1 MVTLLVGSSGLLGS
15 ALREALSDR
24 PLRQLI
30 RRDPDPNDA
39 AETIRWD
46 PRAPLPDSVFDG
58 VTAVINLGG
67 AGVGDRRWSPARL
80 EEVRGS
86 RTIPT
91 RTLATAM
98 AKVAHPIRYLQ
109 ASAVG
114 YYGDTGNTPT
124 DESAA
129 AGDTVLARICREW
142 EAAAEPAIAAGHPTT
157 FLRTGIVL
165 SPDGG
170 ALGPLL
176 RLIRLGLGGPLG
188 SGRQWW
194 PWIHVDDWVRAVVF
208 LLSND
213 LSGPVNLTA
222 PRPAPN
228 RQVTKQIAAAF
239 RRPAFVPAPAFALK
253 IALGGFAEEILRSQ
267 RVVPRALL
275 EAGFTYAYPEIPE
288 AAQALTR

>member
-24 PLRQLI
+24 PVRQLV
-30 RRDPDPNDA
+30 RRDPDPTDA
-39 AETIRWD
+39 AETVRWD

-58 VTAVINLGG
+58 VRAVINLGG

-80 EEVRGS
+80 EEVRTS

-91 RTLATAM
+91 HTLATAM
-98 AKVAHPIRYLQ
+98 TKIPHPIRYLQ

-114 YYGDTGNTPT
+114 YYGDTGNTLT
-124 DESAA
+124 DEGSA

-142 EAAAEPAIAAGHPTT
+142 EAAAEPAITAGHPTV

-176 RLIRLGLGGPLG
+176 RLIKLGLGGPLG
-188 SGRQWW
+188 SGQQWW
-194 PWIHVDDWVRAVVF
+194 PWIHVDDWIRAVMF
-208 LLSND
+208 LLEND

-222 PRPAPN
+222 PRPESN

-253 IALGGFAEEILRSQ
+253 IALGGFAEEILRPQ

-275 EAGFTYAYPEIPE
+275 EAGFTYSYPEIPE